1 MAMPQKDRAEEGQES
16 ERRCARK
23 ERRKTQKTHGMETQA
38 RGEVLSLKAQDKRK
52 HKCTLLEKES
62 KKGQVRLEARGER
75 SSRRSQKAQEERQ
88 HEIMEVRDST
98 AQGDKEA

>member
-1 MAMPQKDRAEEGQES
+1 MPQKDRAEEGQES
-16 ERRCARK
+16 ERRCASK
-23 ERRKTQKTHGMETQA
+23 ERRKTHGMETQA